1 MIELIFS
8 ILSSSV
14 LFFLFRLFPKYKVDT
29 AQAIVVNYFTAFIC
43 GCLVN
48 QAMPDVKGLLQTGLL
63 PYVLLAGFLFI
74 SLFVGMGY
82 SSQKNGMGTTSVAV
96 KMSMALTM
104 IFFIIAYNEPVTF
117 LKIVGFLLAF
127 AGIFLITFQK
137 DGPSNKNALFLLLF
151 LFVGSAVL
159 EALLNYAQKKL
170 LGDYPESMFTAFGFL
185 AAGSLG
191 VCWMITEYI
200 RKKRSFS
207 WRNIVGGIALGV
219 PNYFSIYLLIR
230 SYQTTGWEDTTTIA
244 VMGISIV
251 SLAAIFGML
260 IFKESAKWNKLLGL
274 VCAIAAIVLLTV
286 LSKQ

>member
-14 LFFLFRLFPKYKVDT
+14 LFFLFRLFPKYGVDT

-43 GCLVN
+43 GCAVN
-48 QAMPDVKGLLQTGLL
+48 QAMPDVNGLLETNLL

-96 KMSMALTM
+96 KMSMALAM

-117 LKIVGFLLAF
+117 LKVVGFILAF

-137 DGPSNKNALFLLLF
+137 DQSSNKGAVLLLLF

-159 EALLNYAQKKL
+159 ETLLNYAQKKL
-170 LGDYPESMFTAFGFL
+170 LNDYPESMFTAFGFL
-185 AAGSLG
+185 AAGFLG
-191 VCWMITEYI
+191 VCWMITEYA
-200 RKKRSFS
+200 RKKRTFS
-207 WRNIVGGIALGV
+207 WKIIVGGIALGI
-219 PNYFSIYLLIR
+219 PNYFSIYLLIK

-244 VMGISIV
+244 VMGIGVV

-260 IFKESAKWNKLLGL
+260 IFKESAKWNKILGL
-274 VCAIAAIVLLTV
+274 VCAIGAIVLLTV
-286 LSKQ
+286 LSKY